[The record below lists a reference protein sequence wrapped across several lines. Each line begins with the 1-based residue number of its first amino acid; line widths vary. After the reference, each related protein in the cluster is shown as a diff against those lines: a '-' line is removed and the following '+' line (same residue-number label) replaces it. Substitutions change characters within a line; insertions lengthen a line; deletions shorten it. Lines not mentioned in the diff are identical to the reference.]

1 MPQKEKVSTTLKV
14 EACKKYLTESISIAD
29 IAKALE
35 VDGKIVRRWIFQYQ
49 SEGKS
54 GLEPQKHNR
63 VYPPKLKL
71 AAVTDYLQ
79 GNDSLLD
86 ICKKYQIHSDCQL
99 SRWLKQYNGHEE
111 FKLRSGGS
119 RIMSKARKTTQTNRV
134 EIVEYC
140 LAHDMNYGETAL
152 KYQVSY
158 QQVYQWTKKYLEMG
172 KMGLEDRRGHRV
184 GTLSGRT
191 PQEELEAEVAQ
202 LKHKNWRLQM
212 EVDVLK
218 KLQELERRDVLA
230 LRGKNE
236 NTKR

>member
-14 EACKKYLTESISIAD
+14 GACKKYLAERISIAD
-29 IAKALE
+29 IAKALK
-35 VDGKIVRRWIFQYQ
+35 VDQKAVRRWICQYQ
-49 SEGKS
+49 SEGKA
-54 GLEPQKHNR
+54 GLKPQKNNR
-63 VYPPKLKL
+63 VYPPELKL

-79 GNDSLLD
+79 GNDSLLG

-99 SRWLKQYNGHEE
+99 SHWLKQYNGHEE

-119 RIMSKARKTTQTNRV
+119 RIMSKARKMTQNKRA

-140 LAHDMNYGETAL
+140 LTHDMNYGETAL
-152 KYQVSY
+152 NYQVSY

-172 KMGLEDRRGHRV
+172 KAGLEDRRGHRA
-184 GTLSGRT
+184 GTLPGRT
-191 PQEELEAEVAQ
+191 PQEELEAELAR

-230 LRGKNE
+230 SRVKNE
-236 NTKR
+236 NMKP

>member
-1 MPQKEKVSTTLKV
+1 MPQKEKGSTTLKMD
-14 EACKKYLTESISIAD
+14 ACKKYLAKNISIAE

-35 VDGKIVRRWIFQYQ
+35 VDHKTVERWILQYQ

-54 GLEPQKHNR
+54 GLKPRKHNR
-63 VYPPKLKL
+63 VYSPELKL
-71 AAVTDYLQ
+71 AAVSDYLN
-79 GNDSLLD
+79 GNDSLLA

-99 SRWLKQYNGHEE
+99 HHWLKQYNGHDE
-111 FKLRSGGS
+111 FKLWSGGS
-119 RIMSKARKTTQTNRV
+119 RIMSKTRKITQNERV

-140 LAHDMNYGETAL
+140 LAHDANYGETAL
-152 KYQVSY
+152 KYQASY

-172 KMGLEDRRGHRV
+172 KVGLEDRRGHRV
-184 GTLSGRT
+184 GTLPGRT

-230 LRGKNE
+230 LRDKNE
-236 NTKR
+236 NTKL

>member
-1 MPQKEKVSTTLKV
+1 MPHKEKVSTTLKMD
-14 EACKKYLTESISIAD
+14 ACKKYLAKNISIAE

-35 VDGKIVRRWIFQYQ
+35 VDHKTVERWILQYQ
-49 SEGKS
+49 SEGES
-54 GLEPQKHNR
+54 GLKPRKHNR
-63 VYPPKLKL
+63 VYSPELKL
-71 AAVTDYLQ
+71 AAVSDYLNS
-79 GNDSLLD
+79 NDSLLA

-99 SRWLKQYNGHEE
+99 HHWLKQYNGHDE
-111 FKLRSGGS
+111 FKLWSGGS
-119 RIMSKARKTTQTNRV
+119 RIMSKTRKITQNERV

-140 LAHDMNYGETAL
+140 LAHDANYGETAL
-152 KYQVSY
+152 KYQASY

-172 KMGLEDRRGHRV
+172 KVGLEDRRGHRV
-184 GTLSGRT
+184 GTLPGRT

-230 LRGKNE
+230 LRDKNE
-236 NTKR
+236 NTKL

>member
-1 MPQKEKVSTTLKV
+1 MPHKGKVSATLKID
-14 EACKKYLTESISIAD
+14 ACKRYLAKSMRIAD
-29 IAKALE
+29 IANTLE
-35 VDGKIVRRWIFQYQ
+35 VDQKIVRRWIFQYQ
-49 SEGKS
+49 SEGEA
-54 GLEPQKHNR
+54 GLKPQKSNR
-63 VYPPKLKL
+63 VYRPELKL

-79 GNDSLLD
+79 GNESLLG

-99 SRWLKQYNGHEE
+99 HHWVKQYNGHEE

-119 RIMSKARKTTQTNRV
+119 RIMSKARKVTQHERV

-140 LAHDMNYGETAL
+140 LAHDANYGETAL
-152 KYQVSY
+152 KYQASY

-172 KMGLEDRRGHRV
+172 KVGLEDRRGHRV
-184 GTLSGRT
+184 GTLPGRT

-230 LRGKNE
+230 LRVKNE
-236 NTKR
+236 NTKP

>member
-14 EACKKYLTESISIAD
+14 GACKKYLAERISIAD
-29 IAKALE
+29 IAQALKVDQKA
-35 VDGKIVRRWIFQYQ
+35 VRRWICQYQ
-49 SEGKS
+49 SEGEA
-54 GLEPQKHNR
+54 GLKPQKNNR
-63 VYPPKLKL
+63 VYPPELKL

-79 GNDSLLD
+79 GNDSLLG

-99 SRWLKQYNGHEE
+99 SHWLKQYNGHEE

-119 RIMSKARKTTQTNRV
+119 RIMSKARKMTQNKRA

-140 LAHDMNYGETAL
+140 LTHDMNYGETAL
-152 KYQVSY
+152 NYQVSY

-172 KMGLEDRRGHRV
+172 KAGLEDRRGHRA
-184 GTLSGRT
+184 GTLPGRT
-191 PQEELEAEVAQ
+191 PQEESEAEIAR

-230 LRGKNE
+230 LRVKNE

>member
-1 MPQKEKVSTTLKV
+1 MPHKEKVSTTLKMD
-14 EACKKYLTESISIAD
+14 ACKKYLAKNISIAE

-35 VDGKIVRRWIFQYQ
+35 VDHKTVERWILQYQ
-49 SEGKS
+49 SEGES
-54 GLEPQKHNR
+54 GLKPRKHNR
-63 VYPPKLKL
+63 VYSPELKL
-71 AAVTDYLQ
+71 AAVSDYLN
-79 GNDSLLD
+79 GNDSLLA

-99 SRWLKQYNGHEE
+99 HHWLKQYNGHDE
-111 FKLRSGGS
+111 FKLWSGGS
-119 RIMSKARKTTQTNRV
+119 RIMSKTRKITQNERV

-140 LAHDMNYGETAL
+140 LAHDANYGETAL
-152 KYQVSY
+152 KYQASY

-172 KMGLEDRRGHRV
+172 KVGLEDRRGHRV
-184 GTLSGRT
+184 GTLPGRT

-230 LRGKNE
+230 LRDKNE
-236 NTKR
+236 NTKL

>member
-1 MPQKEKVSTTLKV
+1 MPHKEKVATALKID
-14 EACKKYLTESISIAD
+14 ACKKYLAKNISIAD
-29 IAKALE
+29 IANTLQVGRTA
-35 VDGKIVRRWIFQYQ
+35 VSRWICQYQ
-49 SEGKS
+49 SEGEA
-54 GLEPQKHNR
+54 GLKPQKNNR
-63 VYPPKLKL
+63 VYPPELKL

-79 GNDSLLD
+79 GNESLLG

-99 SRWLKQYNGHEE
+99 SHWLKQYNGHEE

-119 RIMSKARKTTQTNRV
+119 RIMSKARKMTQNKRA

-140 LAHDMNYGETAL
+140 LAHDMNYGEAAL
-152 KYQVSY
+152 NYQVSY

-172 KMGLEDRRGHRV
+172 KAGLEDRRGHRV
-184 GTLSGRT
+184 GTLPGRT
-191 PQEELEAEVAQ
+191 PQEELEAENAQ

-230 LRGKNE
+230 LRVKNE
-236 NTKR
+236 NTKL